1 LPNTPVG
8 GKIDLEKFSK
18 DRRRP
23 EDKVA
28 WEKFSPFLEKELNN
42 LAEKNNQELPGF
54 LEADGRIAIAGADQA
69 SDQYLVSQQETA
81 FAGGA
86 GQVAA
91 WRASQEKNPAT
102 LAEKSL
108 TIALSDVLGDSY
120 LVARASQYDDYN
132 NGVDQVIIDKQT
144 GRVLCGFDEVLSRD
158 GSESSQKKEE
168 KLQRSVQ
175 KGGARIKYG
184 AAIKDGRLIRAKAEN
199 IPAFYLP
206 VSKEELYQLLA
217 SQQAGGQPR
226 QTAENQ
232 IFSKL
237 LTSLRSQLE
246 TVGRQT
252 VVHPQLLNSTKAVL
266 EKLEQ
271 INQPAKA
278 A

>member
-69 SDQYLVSQQETA
+69 SDQYLVSQQEAA
-81 FAGGA
+81 FAGGNS
-86 GQVAA
+86 QLAA

-120 LVARASQYDDYN
+120 LVARASKYDDYN

-158 GSESSQKKEE
+158 GNGSSQKKEE
-168 KLQRSVQ
+168 KLQRSIQ

-184 AAIKDGRLIRAKAEN
+184 AATKDGQLIRARAEN

-206 VSKEELYQLLA
+206 VSKEELYQLIT
-217 SQQAGGQPR
+217 SQQAGGAER
-226 QTAENQ
+226 QIAESQ
-232 IFSKL
+232 IFTKL
-237 LTSLRSQLE
+237 LMSLRGQLE
-246 TVGRQT
+246 TVSAQT
-252 VVHPQLLNSTKAVL
+252 SLNSQLLNSTQAVL

-271 INQPAKA
+271 INQPAIA